1 MSKPVAASIQAST
14 RVGAALAV
22 TGLIALLCAPTAMAG
37 NRDRSEWT
45 FASPGVVECGTF
57 QDQYMDYY
65 DVAET
70 DVFDRDGSLVKV
82 ILHVYHHSDDTNSV
96 TGLTLHE
103 HGHFTETVN
112 LVTGTDT
119 VTGNLEIANR
129 PSTGVVIQ
137 DVGRVVYDFDG
148 NLVFFAGGRLHS
160 QLLLGEQILCDAL
173 R

>member
-1 MSKPVAASIQAST
+1 VVAAF
-14 RVGAALAV
+14 AAA
-22 TGLIALLCAPTAMAG
+22 GLIALLCAQTAMAG
-37 NRDRSEWT
+37 NRDRSHWSV
-45 FASPGVVECGTF
+45 ANPGVVECGTF

-70 DVFDRDGSLVKV
+70 DVFDRAGSVVKV
-82 ILHVYHHSDDTNSV
+82 ILHVDHHSDDTNSV

-103 HGHFTETVN
+103 HGHFTETVD

-119 VTGNLEIANR
+119 VTGNQEIVNR
-129 PSTGVVIQ
+129 PGTGVVIQ
-137 DVGRVVYDFDG
+137 DVGRVVYAADG

-160 QLLLGEQILCDAL
+160 QVLLGEQVWCDAL